1 MQVRTPLALLSHYGD
16 GFALAGL
23 ALAPQAMMG
32 SPWGL
37 GVLADMVAAL
47 KVVNLG
53 HPSWFSETY
62 CI

>member
-1 MQVRTPLALLSHYGD
+1 MQAHAPLGLLSHYGD

-37 GVLADMVAAL
+37 GVLADMVAGL

-62 CI
+62 CV